1 MDKLVG
7 SQRKIFA
14 YIYKN
19 RNKGL
24 TRFDIPRN
32 IKSIPNHE
40 VSMHLRELL
49 KNGYISYIGLND
61 TIDLTSKGL
70 SYFKYRKSFWLETF
84 IKSILCPIIIA
95 FITTL
100 ITLWLKGS

>member
-7 SQRKIFA
+7 NQRKIFI

-24 TRFDIPRN
+24 THFDIPRK

-49 KNGYISYIGLND
+49 KNG
-61 TIDLTSKGL
+61 
-70 SYFKYRKSFWLETF
+70 
-84 IKSILCPIIIA
+84 
-95 FITTL
+95 
-100 ITLWLKGS
+100 

>member
-7 SQRKIFA
+7 NQRKVFL

-32 IKSIPNHE
+32 IKSISNHE
-40 VSMHLRELL
+40 VSMHLRDLL
-49 KNGYISYIGLND
+49 KSKYIFYTGIND

-70 SYFKYRKSFWLETF
+70 SYFSNETNDAIETC
-84 IKSILCPIIIA
+84 IKSIIFPLVVA
-95 FITTL
+95 FITAK
-100 ITLWLKGS
+100 ITLWLSN

>member
-7 SQRKIFA
+7 NQRKIFI

-24 TRFDIPRN
+24 TRFDISRK

-70 SYFKYRKSFWLETF
+70 SYLNFRKSFWIETF
-84 IKSILCPIIIA
+84 IKSIFFPIIVA
-95 FITTL
+95 FLTTL
-100 ITLWLKGS
+100 ITLWLKG